1 MEASAGGGMARVK
14 QEWQEPAWAGD
25 NVVKEEAECVDE
37 EECVKEECSDS
48 RDGCGMSEAAMLA
61 GLYDEHVVKDELV
74 LGPERP
80 HRPTVALVVRSML
93 IFSLTCRALGD
104 AGGGGGGGAQRAREC
119 SVRLERLASH
129 AGAARDHRPR
139 GTAPSDTA
147 TPPHTDSDNEQEIYR
162 PNYDKE
168 PVCDLCGERFD
179 LKSDLIKHVAV
190 HIHVPTSADLGAG
203 RPGVSGNAPAVVS
216 GRRRSCAVRLERV
229 LLDAARRSCR
239 VGRRTYKLHT
249 HTHTAE
255 PAHTRNLT
263 IATASYQCHHCGK
276 RFRNKSVL
284 VKHIRAHLPLGAS
297 SNSTRENDA
306 LEHQQSQ
313 QTLHKDK
320 KYFLTVLRKP
330 EMTHRGAKPFK
341 CRYCDYRSCNNLRR
355 HEMIHTGEN
364 PFKCNYCDYK
374 CKQKAH
380 LRIHE
385 MIHIGENPFKC
396 KNCDY
401 KCKQKA
407 HLRFHEM
414 IHTGEN
420 PFKCKNCDYKCN
432 RKGSLRTHEMI
443 HTGEKP
449 FKCKNCDYKCKQKAH
464 LRVHEMIHTGEKRFK
479 CKNCDYKCKQKAHL
493 RVHEMIHTGEKRFK
507 CNYCDYKCNRKG
519 SLRRHERIHTG
530 EKPFKCNYCDYKCR
544 QKENLRTHEM
554 IHTGEKP
561 FKCNYC
567 DYKCRHK
574 ENLQTHEMIHTG
586 EKPFKCNYCDYKCN
600 RKGSLRIHEMIHT
613 GEKPFNCNY
622 CDYKCKKKADLRIH
636 EIIHTERFDCS
647 NCNYKCTNKT
657 SLRRH
662 QMIHSGEH
670 PFQCN
675 YCEYKCRQK
684 AHLKRHMNLHTSL
697 IIRSPRVALCGM
709 EASAGGGMARVKQE
723 WQEPAWAGDHV
734 VKEEAEFVDEEEC
747 VKEECSDSRDG
758 CGMSEAAMLA
768 GLYDEHVVKDELVLG
783 PERPH
788 RPTVALV
795 VSNRALGDVDGGFA
809 AGGGGGGGA
818 QRARDCSVRLERLAS
833 HAGAARDH
841 RPRGTAPSDTA
852 TPPHTDSDNEQEIYR
867 PNYDKEP
874 VCDLCGERFDL
885 KSDLIKHVAV
895 HIHVPTSAELGAGR
909 PGVSGNAPA
918 VVSGRRLSCAVRL
931 ERVLLDA
938 APHTAEPAHTHTAE
952 PAHTHTAEPAHTHTA
967 EPAHTHT
974 AKPAHKRNL
983 TITTASYQC
992 HHCGKRFRNKSV
1004 LVKHIRTHVS
1014 LGPSRNSTREN
1025 DALEHQQSQQTLHK
1039 DKKYFV
1045 TVLRKPEMTHRGAKP
1060 FKCRYCVYT
1069 SCSNGH
1075 LRRHERIHTGDKPF
1089 KCNNCDYKC
1098 NQKGFLRR
1106 HEMIHT
1112 GETPFKCNYCDY
1124 KCKQKAH
1131 LRIHEMIHTGEK
1143 PFKCNYCD
1151 YKCKR
1156 KTHLRIHEMIHTGE
1170 TPFKCNYCDYKCN
1183 RKSSLRRHEMIH
1195 TGETPFKCNYCDYKC
1210 KRKAHLRIHEKIHIG
1225 ETPFKC
1231 NYCDYKCKRKAH
1243 LRIHEMIHT
1252 DEKPFKCNNC
1262 DYKCNKKGFLRRHER
1277 IHTDGRLRPHDLERT
1292 QHVERGSR

>member
-14 QEWQEPAWAGD
+14 QEWQEPAWAGGL
-25 NVVKEEAECVDE
+25 VVKEEAECVDE

-80 HRPTVALVVRSML
+80 HRPTVALVVRS
-93 IFSLTCRALGD
+93 RALGD
-104 AGGGGGGGAQRAREC
+104 AGGGGGGGAQRARDC

-147 TPPHTDSDNEQEIYR
+147 TPPHTDSGNEQEIFNK
-162 PNYDKE
+162 PDYDKE
-168 PVCDLCGERFD
+168 PTCDLCGERFD

-190 HIHVPTSADLGAG
+190 HIHVPISADLGAG

-263 IATASYQCHHCGK
+263 ITTASYQCHHCGK
-276 RFRNKSVL
+276 RFGNKSVL
-284 VKHIRAHLPLGAS
+284 VKHIRTHLPLGAS

-320 KYFLTVLRKP
+320 KYFVTVLRKP

-341 CRYCDYRSCNNLRR
+341 CRYCDYTSCNNVLIRR
-355 HEMIHTGEN
+355 HEMIHTGEK

-374 CKQKAH
+374 CRQK
-380 LRIHE
+380 
-385 MIHIGENPFKC
+385 EN
-396 KNCDY
+396 
-401 KCKQKA
+401 
-407 HLRFHEM
+407 
-414 IHTGEN
+414 
-420 PFKCKNCDYKCN
+420 
-432 RKGSLRTHEMI
+432 LRTHEMI

-479 CKNCDYKCKQKAHL
+479 CNYCDYKCNQKGSL
-493 RVHEMIHTGEKRFK
+493 QFHEMIHTGENPFK

-544 QKENLRTHEM
+544 HKENLWTHEM

-567 DYKCRHK
+567 DYKCRQK
-574 ENLQTHEMIHTG
+574 ENLRTHEMIHTV
-586 EKPFKCNYCDYKCN
+586 
-600 RKGSLRIHEMIHT
+600 
-613 GEKPFNCNY
+613 
-622 CDYKCKKKADLRIH
+622 
-636 EIIHTERFDCS
+636 
-647 NCNYKCTNKT
+647 
-657 SLRRH
+657 
-662 QMIHSGEH
+662 
-670 PFQCN
+670 
-675 YCEYKCRQK
+675 
-684 AHLKRHMNLHTSL
+684 

-852 TPPHTDSDNEQEIYR
+852 TPPHTDSGNEQEIYR

-885 KSDLIKHVAV
+885 KSDLIKHAAV

-909 PGVSGNAPA
+909 PGVSGN
-918 VVSGRRLSCAVRL
+918 G
-931 ERVLLDA
+931 
-938 APHTAEPAHTHTAE
+938 
-952 PAHTHTAEPAHTHTA
+952 
-967 EPAHTHT
+967 
-974 AKPAHKRNL
+974 
-983 TITTASYQC
+983 
-992 HHCGKRFRNKSV
+992 
-1004 LVKHIRTHVS
+1004 
-1014 LGPSRNSTREN
+1014 
-1025 DALEHQQSQQTLHK
+1025 
-1039 DKKYFV
+1039 
-1045 TVLRKPEMTHRGAKP
+1045 EM
-1060 FKCRYCVYT
+1060 
-1069 SCSNGH
+1069 
-1075 LRRHERIHTGDKPF
+1075 
-1089 KCNNCDYKC
+1089 
-1098 NQKGFLRR
+1098 
-1106 HEMIHT
+1106 
-1112 GETPFKCNYCDY
+1112 
-1124 KCKQKAH
+1124 
-1131 LRIHEMIHTGEK
+1131 
-1143 PFKCNYCD
+1143 
-1151 YKCKR
+1151 
-1156 KTHLRIHEMIHTGE
+1156 
-1170 TPFKCNYCDYKCN
+1170 
-1183 RKSSLRRHEMIH
+1183 
-1195 TGETPFKCNYCDYKC
+1195 
-1210 KRKAHLRIHEKIHIG
+1210 
-1225 ETPFKC
+1225 
-1231 NYCDYKCKRKAH
+1231 
-1243 LRIHEMIHT
+1243 
-1252 DEKPFKCNNC
+1252 
-1262 DYKCNKKGFLRRHER
+1262 
-1277 IHTDGRLRPHDLERT
+1277 
-1292 QHVERGSR
+1292 